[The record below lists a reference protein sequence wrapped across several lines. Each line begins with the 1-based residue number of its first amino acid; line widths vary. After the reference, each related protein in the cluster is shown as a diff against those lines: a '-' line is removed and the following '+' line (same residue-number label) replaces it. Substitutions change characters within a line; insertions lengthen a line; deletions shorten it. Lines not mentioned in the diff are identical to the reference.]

1 MITVYYTN
9 PNSELLSYSS
19 ATDEDIYKRIVPK
32 SWIYMVEPTDD
43 EIKKVAQITGLNES
57 MIRTACD
64 EEESAHIDIDDDTTL
79 VVMDTGVFK
88 QDPAYPEINTYYTT
102 PVGILFN
109 ANYYV
114 TVSAKPDLLIPNMVT
129 KYVKNI
135 STYKHIRLTIQ
146 IMYRNATNFVYMAKL
161 LDKDSEYVQNKLH
174 ESLANTEIFELMN
187 LGKSLVYLSTGLNAD
202 ILVLEKIKR
211 LESFKQYEEDLEL
224 IDDAV
229 VENRQALEMCSIHRD
244 VLNGTMDAY
253 ASVINNNVNSLM
265 KTLTVVTIVLSIP
278 TLVASFF
285 GMNFDLPIAEDG
297 FTIAV
302 ILGISLS
309 ALCGYI
315 LLRYTSSIKGR
326 KIKK

>member
-1 MITVYYTN
+1 MITVYLTN
-9 PNSELLSYSS
+9 QNSELLCFTASS
-19 ATDEDIYKRIVPK
+19 GYDIYEKIVPK
-32 SWIYMVEPTDD
+32 SWIYMVEPTDE
-43 EIKKVAQITGLNES
+43 EIKKVSQITGINEA
-57 MIRTACD
+57 MMRIACD

-102 PVGILFN
+102 PIGVLFN
-109 ANYYV
+109 ASYYV
-114 TVSAKPDLLIPNMVT
+114 TVSAKPDLLIPNLVT
-129 KYVKNI
+129 KYAKSLFTN
-135 STYKHIRLTIQ
+135 KHIRLTIQ

-174 ESLANTEIFELMN
+174 ESLQNTEIFELMN

-211 LESFKQYEEDLEL
+211 LDSFKQYEEDLEL
-224 IDDAV
+224 IDDAI

-285 GMNFDLPIAEDG
+285 GMNFDLPIQENG
-297 FTIAV
+297 FVIALV
-302 ILGISLS
+302 LGLSLS
-309 ALCGYI
+309 LLCAFV
-315 LLRYTSSIKGR
+315 LVRYTKSIKGT
-326 KIKK
+326 KKNK